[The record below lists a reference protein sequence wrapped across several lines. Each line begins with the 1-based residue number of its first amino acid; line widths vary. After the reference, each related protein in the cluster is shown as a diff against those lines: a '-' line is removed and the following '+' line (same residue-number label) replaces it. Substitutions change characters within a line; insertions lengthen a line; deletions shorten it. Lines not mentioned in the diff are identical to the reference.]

1 MNDKRGLY
9 VLEDSVERR
18 CVRVAPVARFNV
30 SKLPLDAPHVLD
42 ASFLPGREVWCD
54 RRWTESSTYGAQVP
68 LMHVAPELVQ
78 STHVPP
84 VFPHAVSTVPGWQV
98 PLNAAEQ
105 QPPLQGVRFG
115 SLHAVVHM

>member
-54 RRWTESSTYGAQVP
+54 RRWTESSAYGAQVP

-84 VFPHAVSTVPGWQV
+84 VFPHAVSSVPGWQV
-98 PLNAAEQ
+98 P
-105 QPPLQGVRFG
+105 PR
-115 SLHAVVHM
+115 